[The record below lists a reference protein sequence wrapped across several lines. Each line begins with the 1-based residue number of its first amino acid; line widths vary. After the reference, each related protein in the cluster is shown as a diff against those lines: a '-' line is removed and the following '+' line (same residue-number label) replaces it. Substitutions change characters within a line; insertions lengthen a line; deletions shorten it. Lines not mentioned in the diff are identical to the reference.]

1 VFAPCAPSLSR
12 NLRVPSL
19 SRLQMRAVQAN
30 RGMAS
35 SVQGLYMAELAK
47 IAARK
52 EDGVRSF
59 SFSRAGCRSPG
70 RGRGRA
76 RGESL
81 RLAGRAAEPDRGCA
95 GALDPGGIW
104 LSRAGVPAPRSR
116 SAHRS

>member
-1 VFAPCAPSLSR
+1 MCSAPCAPSLSR

-59 SFSRAGCRSPG
+59 SFSRAGCRSRAGAGAGPG
-70 RGRGRA
+70 GKLASRRPRRGAGQGVRGRA
-76 RGESL
+76 RSRWDL
-81 RLAGRAAEPDRGCA
+81 AEPGR
-95 GALDPGGIW
+95 
-104 LSRAGVPAPRSR
+104 RSR
-116 SAHRS
+116 P

>member
-1 VFAPCAPSLSR
+1 MFAPCAPSLSR

-59 SFSRAGCRSPG
+59 SFSRARLQISRAGAGPG
-70 RGRGRA
+70 GKLASRRPRRGAGQGVRGRA
-76 RGESL
+76 RSRWDL
-81 RLAGRAAEPDRGCA
+81 AEPGR
-95 GALDPGGIW
+95 
-104 LSRAGVPAPRSR
+104 RSR
-116 SAHRS
+116 P